1 MDFRTESAAVMAGQV
16 RRGERSAR
24 QLVDHALDR
33 IAALNPIINAF
44 VAVDEERAR
53 TAADGVD
60 GTVARGGDPGVLAG
74 IPIGVKDLEDATG
87 FVTTH
92 GSNVFSGGEPAA
104 ADSPLVARLVAAGCV
119 VVGKTNTPE
128 LGWKAD
134 TDNPLFGPTLNPWN
148 LDHTPGGSS
157 GGSAAAIASGMVPM
171 ATGSDGG
178 GSIRIP
184 SSCCGLSGMKP
195 SLGRVPGGGATAP
208 DWLNLSTKGVLARRL
223 ADVVAALD
231 VVVGPDP
238 TDLRS
243 LPRPEASWVA
253 ALDDPKPPRRVAW
266 SPTLG
271 YAEVDS
277 EVLAICE
284 RAVEVMASLGTEVVE
299 VDSVFSSDP
308 VDQWLTLSGVYNLRT
323 LGGVRDTQGWDGID
337 PVLAM
342 TLEGAATVNAVDV
355 IRADDACHV
364 LNLRLVELF
373 HDVRLLMTPTVAAVP
388 PPRSLGGQ
396 GLVNGKSDY
405 NWIKFTYPFNMTRSP
420 AATICAGFSSS
431 GLPIGLQLIGP
442 QHADLVVLRSAA
454 ALEEALGFEALAPSP
469 AQLVN

>member
-1 MDFRTESAAVMAGQV
+1 
-16 RRGERSAR
+16 
-24 QLVDHALDR
+24 
-33 IAALNPIINAF
+33 
-44 VAVDEERAR
+44 
-53 TAADGVD
+53 
-60 GTVARGGDPGVLAG
+60 
-74 IPIGVKDLEDATG
+74 
-87 FVTTH
+87 
-92 GSNVFSGGEPAA
+92 
-104 ADSPLVARLVAAGCV
+104 
-119 VVGKTNTPE
+119 
-128 LGWKAD
+128 
-134 TDNPLFGPTLNPWN
+134 
-148 LDHTPGGSS
+148 
-157 GGSAAAIASGMVPM
+157 
-171 ATGSDGG
+171 
-178 GSIRIP
+178 
-184 SSCCGLSGMKP
+184 
-195 SLGRVPGGGATAP
+195 
-208 DWLNLSTKGVLARRL
+208 
-223 ADVVAALD
+223 
-231 VVVGPDP
+231 
-238 TDLRS
+238 
-243 LPRPEASWVA
+243 
-253 ALDDPKPPRRVAW
+253 
-266 SPTLG
+266 
-271 YAEVDS
+271 
-277 EVLAICE
+277 
-284 RAVEVMASLGTEVVE
+284 MASLGTEVVE